1 MNVSN
6 SLSFPS
12 FSNYSTM
19 ESSEDP
25 IIQVKDEQ
33 LMVSPLSGENP
44 VHRTAYFIKP
54 CVEDSATLPHSMFS
68 SGRTA
73 TVNSDHA
80 KLLEVRYKGWHY
92 PSAEWN
98 TWVQQMQHK
107 YECVWM
113 KAGIDQAIK
122 ASTFQIRRNDELII
136 ELAQRWCSKTNTF
149 VFPWGEATITLEDMK
164 VCWGYSVMG
173 APISSPLVSGEER
186 EIEQKLIG
194 VFRMF
199 FKSKARRADHTPWMK
214 HFMSNES
221 RVEHEAFLSLW
232 LSRFVFPGRSYT
244 TILKSTFPIAIHLAR
259 GLKLALAPA
268 VLASIYRDLSLLNNK
283 IRIVATV
290 ELEVTLWAPFQLV
303 QVWALE
309 RFPALQPLPDVI
321 EQGQLLMTKWHAVK
335 MLKGDNLKLILDSVG
350 AENGFIWHPYENS
363 PALQLYNENDMW
375 VCDNPNF
382 DDELESFARCLRVSE
397 LVGME
402 CIEQYLPNRVA
413 MQFGMDQDIPGMLA
427 HYNDNPWISYS
438 QPVMDTNLYTALC
451 ACHQPNV
458 TSRYYRWW
466 KQSNPSKEGDMHDHC
481 VVSSPEHL
489 LPTSSSMKKESGGSY
504 GPPPGFTSKINA
516 KQEKDFDEEGKLSI
530 IELSDSSNEVRCL
543 GDEEVGNGK
552 ALSSPPSDV
561 FPSASVEGARTVKDN
576 GNEVKI
582 EHSFCDRNDVN
593 DKEGE
598 DASHRI
604 ANIAS
609 NLESR
614 IWKLERVIAKLKA
627 AKFGHKVQNIG
638 VKAEP

>member
-1 MNVSN
+1 
-6 SLSFPS
+6 
-12 FSNYSTM
+12 M

-136 ELAQRWCSKTNTF
+136 ELAQRWCSKTNAF
-149 VFPWGEATITLEDMK
+149 VFPWGEATIILEEMK
-164 VCWGYSVMG
+164 GCWRYFVKG

-244 TILKSTFPIAIHLAR
+244 TILQE
-259 GLKLALAPA
+259 GL
-268 VLASIYRDLSLLNNK
+268 N
-283 IRIVATV
+283 
-290 ELEVTLWAPFQLV
+290 
-303 QVWALE
+303 
-309 RFPALQPLPDVI
+309 
-321 EQGQLLMTKWHAVK
+321 
-335 MLKGDNLKLILDSVG
+335 
-350 AENGFIWHPYENS
+350 
-363 PALQLYNENDMW
+363 
-375 VCDNPNF
+375 
-382 DDELESFARCLRVSE
+382 
-397 LVGME
+397 
-402 CIEQYLPNRVA
+402 
-413 MQFGMDQDIPGMLA
+413 
-427 HYNDNPWISYS
+427 
-438 QPVMDTNLYTALC
+438 
-451 ACHQPNV
+451 
-458 TSRYYRWW
+458 
-466 KQSNPSKEGDMHDHC
+466 
-481 VVSSPEHL
+481 
-489 LPTSSSMKKESGGSY
+489 
-504 GPPPGFTSKINA
+504 
-516 KQEKDFDEEGKLSI
+516 
-530 IELSDSSNEVRCL
+530 
-543 GDEEVGNGK
+543 
-552 ALSSPPSDV
+552 
-561 FPSASVEGARTVKDN
+561 
-576 GNEVKI
+576 
-582 EHSFCDRNDVN
+582 
-593 DKEGE
+593 
-598 DASHRI
+598 
-604 ANIAS
+604 
-609 NLESR
+609 
-614 IWKLERVIAKLKA
+614 
-627 AKFGHKVQNIG
+627 
-638 VKAEP
+638 

>member
-1 MNVSN
+1 
-6 SLSFPS
+6 
-12 FSNYSTM
+12 M

-122 ASTFQIRRNDELII
+122 ASTFQI
-136 ELAQRWCSKTNTF
+136 
-149 VFPWGEATITLEDMK
+149 P
-164 VCWGYSVMG
+164 
-173 APISSPLVSGEER
+173 PISSPLVSGEER

-397 LVGME
+397 LV
-402 CIEQYLPNRVA
+402 
-413 MQFGMDQDIPGMLA
+413 A

>member
-1 MNVSN
+1 
-6 SLSFPS
+6 
-12 FSNYSTM
+12 M

-427 HYNDNPWISYS
+427 HYNDNPWI
-438 QPVMDTNLYTALC
+438 
-451 ACHQPNV
+451 
-458 TSRYYRWW
+458 
-466 KQSNPSKEGDMHDHC
+466 K
-481 VVSSPEHL
+481 
-489 LPTSSSMKKESGGSY
+489 SGGSY

>member
-1 MNVSN
+1 
-6 SLSFPS
+6 
-12 FSNYSTM
+12 M

-232 LSRFVFPGRSYT
+232 LSRFVFPDSSFNPLSFPSFSNYSTMESSEDPIIQVKDEQLMVSPLSGENPVHRTAYFIKPCVEDSATLPHSMFSSGRTATVNSDHAKLLEVRYKGWHYPSAEWNT
-244 TILKSTFPIAIHLAR
+244 WVQQMQHKYECVWMKAGIDQAIKASTFQ
-259 GLKLALAPA
+259 
-268 VLASIYRDLSLLNNK
+268 
-283 IRIVATV
+283 IR
-290 ELEVTLWAPFQLV
+290 
-303 QVWALE
+303 
-309 RFPALQPLPDVI
+309 R
-321 EQGQLLMTKWHAVK
+321 
-335 MLKGDNLKLILDSVG
+335 N
-350 AENGFIWHPYENS
+350 
-363 PALQLYNENDMW
+363 
-375 VCDNPNF
+375 
-382 DDELESFARCLRVSE
+382 DEL
-397 LVGME
+397 
-402 CIEQYLPNRVA
+402 
-413 MQFGMDQDIPGMLA
+413 
-427 HYNDNPWISYS
+427 
-438 QPVMDTNLYTALC
+438 
-451 ACHQPNV
+451 
-458 TSRYYRWW
+458 
-466 KQSNPSKEGDMHDHC
+466 
-481 VVSSPEHL
+481 
-489 LPTSSSMKKESGGSY
+489 
-504 GPPPGFTSKINA
+504 
-516 KQEKDFDEEGKLSI
+516 I
-530 IELSDSSNEVRCL
+530 IELAPR
-543 GDEEVGNGK
+543 G
-552 ALSSPPSDV
+552 V
-561 FPSASVEGARTVKDN
+561 F
-576 GNEVKI
+576 
-582 EHSFCDRNDVN
+582 
-593 DKEGE
+593 
-598 DASHRI
+598 
-604 ANIAS
+604 
-609 NLESR
+609 
-614 IWKLERVIAKLKA
+614 
-627 AKFGHKVQNIG
+627 
-638 VKAEP
+638 